1 MDKLLLAERD
11 IPLRDGLVELL
22 RRQYDITTCADG
34 RTCLEL
40 LETLRPKVAIID
52 LALTELEGLY
62 VIEQCQDF
70 RPDILLCITD
80 FSNDYVSQ
88 TLQDLGV
95 DYIFLKPCLP
105 RSIVTRLESIAAH
118 TPAPGHVDLQART
131 GRILMAC
138 RIQSHTE
145 GFLYLKIA
153 IPLFRQDRSQLLCKE
168 IYGAIVQIYSLS
180 GWKLVERSIR
190 SAIHGA
196 WEIDPGPLQELF
208 PGITEPPTNKAFI
221 SRIAELL
228 DDTD

>member
-11 IPLRDGLVELL
+11 APLRDELMELL
-22 RRQYDITTCADG
+22 RRRYEITTCTDG

-40 LETLRPKVAIID
+40 LESLRPKVAIID
-52 LALTELEGLY
+52 LALTELEGMY
-62 VIEQCQDF
+62 VIEQSVDF
-70 RPDILLCITD
+70 QPDILLCITD

-95 DYIFLKPCLP
+95 DYIFLKPCQP

-118 TPAPGHVDLQART
+118 LPKSGHTDLQART
-131 GRILMAC
+131 GRILMDC
-138 RIQSHTE
+138 RIQPHTE

-153 IPLFRQDRSQLLCKE
+153 IPLFHQDQSQLLCKE

-190 SAIHGA
+190 SAIHAA
-196 WEIDPGPLQELF
+196 WELDPDAFQKLF
-208 PGITEPPTNKAFI
+208 PGITDPPTNKAFI
-221 SRIAELL
+221 SRVAQLL
-228 DDTD
+228 DDTE

>member
-1 MDKLLLAERD
+1 MA
-11 IPLRDGLVELL
+11 
-22 RRQYDITTCADG
+22 
-34 RTCLEL
+34 
-40 LETLRPKVAIID
+40 
-52 LALTELEGLY
+52 
-62 VIEQCQDF
+62 
-70 RPDILLCITD
+70 
-80 FSNDYVSQ
+80 Q

-118 TPAPGHVDLQART
+118 TPSPGHVDLQTRT
-131 GRILMAC
+131 GRILMSC

>member
-131 GRILMAC
+131 GRILMSC

>member
-11 IPLRDGLVELL
+11 ISLRDGLVELL

-80 FSNDYVSQ
+80 FSNDYVAQ

-118 TPAPGHVDLQART
+118 TPSPGHVDLQTRT
-131 GRILMAC
+131 GRILMSC

-228 DDTD
+228 DDLD

>member
-11 IPLRDGLVELL
+11 IPLRDELVELL
-22 RRQYDITTCADG
+22 RRRYDITTCADG

-40 LETLRPKVAIID
+40 LENLRPKVAIID

-62 VIEQCQDF
+62 VIEQSQAF

-80 FSNDYVSQ
+80 FATDYVVQ

-95 DYIFLKPCLP
+95 DYIFRKPCQP

-131 GRILMAC
+131 GKILMDC
-138 RIQSHTE
+138 RIPPHTE

-153 IPLFRQDRSQLLCKE
+153 IPLFHQDQSQLLCKE

-190 SAIHGA
+190 SAIHAA
-196 WEIDPGPLQELF
+196 WELDADAFQTLF
-208 PGITEPPTNKAFI
+208 PGSTEPPTNKAFI
-221 SRIAELL
+221 SRIAQLL
-228 DDTD
+228 DDPD

>member
-1 MDKLLLAERD
+1 MDKLLLAEQD
-11 IPLRDGLVELL
+11 ISLRDGLVELL

-80 FSNDYVSQ
+80 FSNDYVAQ

-118 TPAPGHVDLQART
+118 TPSPGHVDLQTRT
-131 GRILMAC
+131 GRILMSC

>member
-11 IPLRDGLVELL
+11 IPLRDGLMELL

-62 VIEQCQDF
+62 VIEQCQAF
-70 RPDILLCITD
+70 RPHILLCITD

-196 WEIDPGPLQELF
+196 WEIDPAPLQELF

-228 DDTD
+228 DDPD